1 MSSPMS
7 ETHRTMHP
15 PRNSDPSPPGEVH
28 LPQQTIHK
36 NQIQQDYKYSVIAP
50 QTTMSTIE
58 KIPRRLSLRLFRGQT
73 QSSLKPK
80 KTVSF
85 DFENNMV
92 YAYEPP
98 QGEEAKLYY
107 PDMTE
112 RETLMEYRRSI
123 MSGYMRGS
131 AMFKNSVEKLY
142 AGARHNY
149 DTSELSSGEF
159 SIESVP
165 DEEFVHKMAAS
176 EIRGLEE
183 LYCAVIADHRH
194 WAVKRVV
201 QSQREK
207 KNHTGYILCAAEW
220 SKGLFVLP
228 MRSELLFNVRLSV
241 RALKLFPSVCN

>member
-1 MSSPMS
+1 MKPNQA
-7 ETHRTMHP
+7 TPYHK
-15 PRNSDPSPPGEVH
+15 RN
-28 LPQQTIHK
+28 
-36 NQIQQDYKYSVIAP
+36 
-50 QTTMSTIE
+50 TMSLVDS
-58 KIPRRLSLRLFRGQT
+58 IPRRLSLRLFRGKT
-73 QSSLKPK
+73 QSNLTPTPK

-85 DFENNMV
+85 DFENTIV
-92 YAYEPP
+92 YPYEPP

-112 RETLMEYRRSI
+112 RETLMEYRRTV

-131 AMFKNSVEKLY
+131 ATFKKSVEKLY
-142 AGARHNY
+142 AGARNNY
-149 DTSELSSGEF
+149 DSSELSSGEF

-183 LYCAVIADHRH
+183 LYCAIISDHRH

-207 KNHTGYILCAAEW
+207 KNRKQLSSIAANVSTR
-220 SKGLFVLP
+220 SKNFARLVALGDAQEVKRFTK
-228 MRSELLFNVRLSV
+228 NVSV
-241 RALKLFPSVCN
+241 AHAA